1 MSVSSPTDFY
11 LNQQQY
17 SEMKLGA
24 RNQSVETTKAVA
36 EQFESL
42 FVQQMLASMRSAVTI
57 DESNES
63 STVDF
68 YQEMYDKQLAVSIS
82 KQGGLGIAKML
93 IQHLPNVA
101 QLDGVQQDVAQPGAD
116 QLASGQLTQLT
127 GKGGNSLPIEAVP
140 QMAHLSVANLPS
152 TSLPMTNFSLP
163 NLPVPNPPVTNQPV
177 TSLAESNLQI
187 TYRPEEKES
196 LTQWFKTSSPI
207 SPPIPVVYQTD
218 IYQTQ
223 NSAVRVS
230 QYLTDDLPAK
240 SDAVLANQ
248 VGSEQRWGKPDR
260 FVSDLWPHAQKAANA
275 IGISAQALV
284 AQSALE
290 TGWGKHSMRLAD
302 GQQAFNLFGIKADR
316 RWDGPTLTKPTLEF
330 RDGVMQTEIAHF
342 RVYESIPA
350 ALDDYVEF
358 IQDSSRYQNALD
370 HKGDDTH
377 YLRQLQQGGYATDPQ
392 YANKIINI
400 MQGQTLGASLANLN
414 ANQSLVKENNHG

>member
-42 FVQQMLASMRSAVTI
+42 FVQQMLASMRSAVTV

-93 IQHLPNVA
+93 MQHLPGGA
-101 QLDGVQQDVAQPGAD
+101 QLEGAQSGAD
-116 QLASGQLTQLT
+116 QLTNDQLTQLT
-127 GKGGNSLPIEAVP
+127 GKSGNSLPIGAPPPTV
-140 QMAHLSVANLPS
+140 QLLITNLATVS
-152 TSLPMTNFSLP
+152 KPMP
-163 NLPVPNPPVTNQPV
+163 NRTVTDPLVTN
-177 TSLAESNLQI
+177 LAESNVNV
-187 TYRPEEKES
+187 TYRPEAREPQ
-196 LTQWFKTSSPI
+196 TQTFKIEPI
-207 SPPIPVVYQTD
+207 SPTIPLVYQTET
-218 IYQTQ
+218 YQTQ
-223 NSAVRVS
+223 NPAVKVS
-230 QYLTDDLPAK
+230 HYLTDDLPAE
-240 SDAVLANQ
+240 SDVVLANQ
-248 VGSEQRWGKPDR
+248 VGSEQRWYKPAL
-260 FVSDLWPHAQKAANA
+260 FVSDLWPHAEKAANA
-275 IGISAQALV
+275 IGISPQALV

-302 GQQAFNLFGIKADR
+302 GQQAFNLFGIKADS

-330 RDGVMQTEIAHF
+330 RGGVMQTEIAHF
-342 RVYESIPA
+342 RVYESIPD

-358 IQDSSRYQNALD
+358 IKDSSRYQNALD

-377 YLRQLQQGGYATDPQ
+377 YLKQLQQGGYATDPQ

-400 MQGQTLGASLANLN
+400 MQGQTLAVSLANLN
-414 ANQSLVKENNHG
+414 SNQSLMKENNHG

>member
-24 RNQSVETTKAVA
+24 RNQSIETTKAVA

-42 FVQQMLASMRSAVTI
+42 FVQQMLASMRSAVAI

-82 KQGGLGIAKML
+82 KQGGLGIARML
-93 IQHLPNVA
+93 MQHLPGGA
-101 QLDGVQQDVAQPGAD
+101 QLDGAQPDAG
-116 QLASGQLTQLT
+116 QLASVQLTQIT
-127 GKGGNSLPIEAVP
+127 GKGGNSLPIRGVP
-140 QMAHLSVANLPS
+140 QMAQQSVANLPT
-152 TSLPMTNFSLP
+152 TSLPMP
-163 NLPVPNPPVTNQPV
+163 NRTVTNPPVAN
-177 TSLAESNLQI
+177 LAESNLQL
-187 TYRPEEKES
+187 TYRSEAKEA
-196 LTQWFKTSSPI
+196 LTDSFKTSPPI
-207 SPPIPVVYQTD
+207 SLPVSMVYQADT
-218 IYQTQ
+218 YQTQ
-223 NSAVRVS
+223 NPAVKVRH
-230 QYLTDDLPAK
+230 YLADDLPAK
-240 SDAVLANQ
+240 SDVVLANQ
-248 VGSEQRWGKPDR
+248 VGSEQRWGKPDH
-260 FVSDLWPHAQKAANA
+260 FVSDLWPHVQKAANA
-275 IGISAQALV
+275 IGISAQALI

-302 GQQAFNLFGIKADR
+302 GQQAFNLFGIKADS
-316 RWDGPTLTKPTLEF
+316 RWGGPTLTKPTLEF

-392 YANKIINI
+392 YADKIINI
-400 MQGQTLGASLANLN
+400 MQGQTLGVSLANLN
-414 ANQSLVKENNHG
+414 SNQSLMKENNHG